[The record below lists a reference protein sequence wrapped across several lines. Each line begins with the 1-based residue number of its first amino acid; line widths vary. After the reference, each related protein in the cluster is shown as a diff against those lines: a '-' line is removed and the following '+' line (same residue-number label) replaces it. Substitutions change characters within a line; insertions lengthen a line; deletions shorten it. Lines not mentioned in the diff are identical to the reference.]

1 MLTQLLLKKFFKRF
15 DDTKLTLKVF
25 TVFGIMLTALIL
37 SCEKSE
43 NDYSNKTIDTNLIG
57 VWKNTY
63 STRDL
68 NNGITIFTDTILF
81 NPDNSGSWYMYRFS
95 EPESKS
101 SFNFFTENNLIHLKF
116 KESGDQ
122 NLLIYEVRNDSLIL
136 SGTATFT
143 K

>member
-1 MLTQLLLKKFFKRF
+1 M
-15 DDTKLTLKVF
+15 KVNQKIF
-25 TVFGIMLTALIL
+25 TVLVIMLTALIL
-37 SCEKSE
+37 SCEKSQD
-43 NDYSNKTIDTNLIG
+43 DYSIKPIDTNLIG
-57 VWKNTY
+57 IWKNTY

-68 NNGITIFTDTILF
+68 FNMITVFTDTLSF
-81 NPDNSGSWYMYRFS
+81 NSDNSGSWYMYRFS

>member
-1 MLTQLLLKKFFKRF
+1 M
-15 DDTKLTLKVF
+15 KVIQKIF
-25 TVFGIMLTALIL
+25 IVLIIMITALIL
-37 SCEKSE
+37 SCEKSQKV
-43 NDYSNKTIDTNLIG
+43 YSNKTFDNNLIG

-68 NNGITIFTDTILF
+68 NNGITIFTDTLSF
-81 NPDNSGSWYMYRFS
+81 NSDNSGSWYMYRFS

-101 SFNFFTENNLIHLKF
+101 SFNYFTENNLIHLKF

-122 NLLIYEVRNDSLIL
+122 NLLTYEVRNDSLIL